1 MNAFLTNLAVDR
13 KVSASTQDQA
23 LAALLFLYQ
32 QVLDINIGW
41 VEIAVRATRPR
52 RLPVVLTRPEVHE
65 ILRQMSGVPQIIAGL
80 LYGAG
85 LRLFEAI
92 ELRVKDIEFGRN
104 EIVIRDGKG
113 QRDRTTMLP
122 QSLKPALL
130 KHLEKVRALHDADLK
145 AGAGR
150 VVLPDA
156 LSVKYR
162 NADREWGWQY
172 VFPASSQY
180 VEQPSGI
187 PRRHHLH
194 ESVVQKAMKQ
204 AVRQGKIAKPASC
217 HTMRHSFATHLLEAG
232 YDIRTIQELLGH
244 RDVRTTMVYT
254 HVLNRGGRGVKSPA
268 DLL

>member
-1 MNAFLTNLAVDR
+1 
-13 KVSASTQDQA
+13 
-23 LAALLFLYQ
+23 
-32 QVLDINIGW
+32 
-41 VEIAVRATRPR
+41 
-52 RLPVVLTRPEVHE
+52 
-65 ILRQMSGVPQIIAGL
+65 
-80 LYGAG
+80 
-85 LRLFEAI
+85 
-92 ELRVKDIEFGRN
+92 
-104 EIVIRDGKG
+104 
-113 QRDRTTMLP
+113 MLP

-156 LSVKYR
+156 LSVKYP

-172 VFPASSQY
+172 VFPASSRY

-217 HTMRHSFATHLLEAG
+217 HTMRHSFATIFWRLA
-232 YDIRTIQELLGH
+232 TISEPSRNCWGTGTSGPLDLHPCPQS
-244 RDVRTTMVYT
+244 
-254 HVLNRGGRGVKSPA
+254 GRPRRQKPRRSPVGS
-268 DLL
+268 D